1 MTVLVVSPHP
11 DDETLGCGGSL
22 LRHSHEGDDIYW
34 LNITSISE
42 RYGWKQD
49 DVEKRKNQISKIN
62 EKYAFKEFYNLDFP
76 TTKVD
81 SIPINEIIQKISNVH
96 EKVKAEIVY
105 MPYIYDVHTDHQI
118 VAKAMQSTLKWFR
131 YSHIKKVLMY
141 ETLSETEFNFI
152 EQRKFNPN
160 TFIDISKFLDKKIE
174 LMKIYSSEIGEH
186 PFPRSENIIR
196 SLASLRGSQSGYLAA
211 EAFELVYQRK

>member
-1 MTVLVVSPHP
+1 MKVLVVSPHP
-11 DDETLGCGGSL
+11 DDETLGCGGTL
-22 LRHSHEGDDIYW
+22 LRHSYEGDRIYW

-49 DVEKRKNQISKIN
+49 DVEKRKNQILKIK
-62 EKYAFKEFYNLDFP
+62 EKYAFKESYNLDFP

-81 SIPINEIIQKISNVH
+81 SIPINEIIQKISNVL

-118 VAKAMQSTLKWFR
+118 IAKAMQSTLKWFR
-131 YSHIKKVLMY
+131 YSHIKKVFMY
-141 ETLSETEFNFI
+141 ETLSETDFNFI

-160 TFIDISKFLDKKIE
+160 TYIDISKFLNKKIE

-186 PFPRSENIIR
+186 PFPRSENAIR
-196 SLASLRGSQSGYLAA
+196 SLASLRGKSKRLLSCGSI
-211 EAFELVYQRK
+211 